1 MDTKLFF
8 IIILFTTII
17 ITLFYCI
24 DLETNI
30 IILLSILILL
40 LYNKEHF
47 RIVDKINDN
56 TDKSIMKLQENQ
68 DKKIDSMID
77 LINKYNIAQKNKRDY
92 ANNYNKIIEVT
103 VDNSCIRQ
111 YIQNPDL
118 RAKSYDNIKNNN
130 LVINCK
136 NNKFNLPASIT
147 L

>member
-8 IIILFTTII
+8 IIILFITII

-30 IILLSILILL
+30 IILLSIIIFLL
-40 LYNKEHF
+40 FNKEHF
-47 RIVDKINDN
+47 KIVDINSGNSDS
-56 TDKSIMKLQENQ
+56 SIMKLQENQ
-68 DKKIDSMID
+68 DKKIDSMIE
-77 LINKYNIAQKNKRDY
+77 LINKYNKAQRTKDNSD
-92 ANNYNKIIEVT
+92 NNYNKIIEVE
-103 VDNSCIRQ
+103 VENSCIRQ
-111 YIQNPDL
+111 DIQPRDL
-118 RAKSYDNIKNNN
+118 RVKYFDNVKNN